1 MRARRTDQ
9 TLLQASDT
17 SLVYRTR
24 NGSIT
29 ALGGVD
35 LDVPRGAFVSVIGS
49 SGCGKS
55 SLLKLFAG
63 LLRPS
68 RGAVRIDGA
77 DIVGPDRRIGIAFQR
92 PTLMPWKTVLQ
103 NVLVPAEAQGRDRK
117 QSQRHAEALL
127 ALVGLAGFASNFPRE
142 LSGGMQQR
150 VGLARM
156 MVHEPEVLLLD
167 EPFSA
172 LDALTREELMVE
184 LQRLWLSN
192 ARTALFVTHSIA
204 EAAFLSD
211 RVVVMS
217 PRPGRVVTTIEVPF
231 ERPRP
236 LSLLETAGFGAL
248 TGQIRHALNAA
259 GART

>member
-1 MRARRTDQ
+1 M
-9 TLLQASDT
+9 LQACDAT
-17 SLVYRTR
+17 LVYRTR
-24 NGSIT
+24 NGSII
-29 ALGGVD
+29 ALDGVD
-35 LDVPRGAFVSVIGS
+35 LDVSRGAFVSVIGS

-55 SLLKLFAG
+55 TLLKLFAG

-68 RGAVRIDGA
+68 RGVIRIAGA
-77 DIVGPDRRIGIAFQR
+77 DIAGPNRRIGIAFQR

-103 NVLVPAEAQGRDRK
+103 NVMVPAEAQGRDRK
-117 QSQRHAEALL
+117 ESQRHAEALL

-150 VGLARM
+150 AGLARM

-184 LQRLWLSN
+184 LQRLWLGN

-217 PRPGRVVTTIEVPF
+217 PRPGRIVATIEVPF
-231 ERPRP
+231 DRPRP
-236 LSLLETAGFGAL
+236 LSVLETAEFGAL
-248 TGQIRHALNAA
+248 TGQIRHALDAA
-259 GART
+259 GASG

>member
-1 MRARRTDQ
+1 MT
-9 TLLQASDT
+9 
-17 SLVYRTR
+17 
-24 NGSIT
+24 T
-29 ALGGVD
+29 ALDGVD
-35 LDVPRGAFVSVIGS
+35 LDVSRGAFVSVIGS

-63 LLRPS
+63 LLRPT
-68 RGAVRIDGA
+68 RGAVRIDGVEIA
-77 DIVGPDRRIGIAFQR
+77 GPDRRIGIAFQR

-103 NVLVPAEAQGRDRK
+103 NVMVPAEAQGRDRK
-117 QSQRHAEALL
+117 VSQRRAETLV

-172 LDALTREELMVE
+172 LDAPTREELMVE
-184 LQRLWLSN
+184 LQQLWLGN

-217 PRPGRVVTTIEVPF
+217 PRPGRIVASIEVPF
-231 ERPRP
+231 DRPRP
-236 LSLLETAGFGAL
+236 LSLLETAEFAAL
-248 TGQIRHALNAA
+248 TGQIRHALDGA

>member
-1 MRARRTDQ
+1 M
-9 TLLQASDT
+9 LQASDAT
-17 SLVYRTR
+17 LVYRTR
-24 NGSIT
+24 NGRIT
-29 ALGGVD
+29 ALDGVN
-35 LDVPRGAFVSVIGS
+35 LDVSRGAFVSVIGS

-55 SLLKLFAG
+55 TLLKLFAG

-68 RGAVRIDGA
+68 RGSVRIDGA
-77 DIVGPDRRIGIAFQR
+77 EIAGPNRRIGIAFQR

-103 NVLVPAEAQGRDRK
+103 NVMVPAEAQGRDRK
-117 QSQRHAEALL
+117 ESRRHAETLL

-150 VGLARM
+150 AGLARM
-156 MVHEPEVLLLD
+156 LVHEPEVLLLD

-184 LQRLWLSN
+184 LQRLWLGN

-217 PRPGRVVTTIEVPF
+217 PRPGRIVATIEVPF
-231 ERPRP
+231 DRPRR
-236 LSLLETAGFGAL
+236 LSLLETAGFATL
-248 TGQIRHALNAA
+248 TGQIRHALDAA
-259 GART
+259 GAGT